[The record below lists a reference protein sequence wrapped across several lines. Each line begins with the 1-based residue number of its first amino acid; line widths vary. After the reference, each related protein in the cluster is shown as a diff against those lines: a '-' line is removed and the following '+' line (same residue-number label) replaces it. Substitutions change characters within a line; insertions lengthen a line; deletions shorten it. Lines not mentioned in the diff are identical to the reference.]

1 MHVFHLH
8 QLFFCINLPFITKL
22 ILILI
27 TIGEINLENIK
38 ENKMG
43 TMPVNKLLFS
53 MSIPMMLSMLV
64 QSLYNIVDSM
74 FVAQINENALTALTL
89 VFPWQLFMN
98 GIAIGTGV
106 GVNALLS
113 RSLGEKNYKKAN
125 LTATNGIFLSIVWSI
140 IFAILG
146 QLLGRTFIMAQT
158 SDPQILAYS
167 MEYLNVISM
176 FSIGLYTQVMF
187 ERLLQSTGNTV
198 LSMITQIVG
207 AVTNIIL
214 DPILIFGWFGLPAL
228 GVRGAA
234 IATIIGQV
242 FAGLLAIYFNITKN
256 KDINIS
262 VKNFKPNAGIIK
274 NIYAVGFPS
283 IVMQIIGS
291 FLTYFINKLLIT
303 FTPTAVSVY
312 GVYFKLQ
319 SFIFLPVFGLN
330 NGMVPIIAYNYG
342 AKNKKRIT
350 DTIKLSIIMAV
361 SVMLLGL
368 IVFQTI
374 PDKLLSLFNASDEM
388 LRIGVPAL
396 RIISLCFVFAGFGI
410 VCSSVFQALGNGV
423 LSLITSITRQLV
435 FILPLAYILG
445 HYFGL
450 NAVWYSIPLAE
461 ISSLILSTVFLKYIL
476 RKKIDVLE
484 N

>member
-1 MHVFHLH
+1 MTYRL
-8 QLFFCINLPFITKL
+8 LRKRD
-22 ILILI
+22 
-27 TIGEINLENIK
+27 NLETIK

-43 TMPVNKLLFS
+43 TMPINKLLFS
-53 MSIPMMLSMLV
+53 MSVPMMLSMLV
-64 QSLYNIVDSM
+64 QSLYNIIDSM

-89 VFPWQLFMN
+89 VFPWQMFMN

-113 RSLGEKNYKKAN
+113 RSLGEKNYEKAN
-125 LTATNGIFLSIVWSI
+125 LSATNGIFLALVWSV

-146 QLLGRTFIMAQT
+146 RLFGETFIRVQT
-158 SDPQILAYS
+158 SDPQIIAYS
-167 MEYLNVISM
+167 MEYLNVISL
-176 FSIGLYTQVMF
+176 FAVGLFMQVMF
-187 ERLLQSTGNTV
+187 ERLLQSTGNT
-198 LSMITQIVG
+198 LYSMTTQIVG

-214 DPILIFGWFGLPAL
+214 DPIMIFGWFGFPAL
-228 GVRGAA
+228 GVTGAA

-242 FAGLLAIYFNITKN
+242 LAASLAIYFNLSKN
-256 KDINIS
+256 KDINLAIKS
-262 VKNFKPNAGIIK
+262 FRPNVKIIK

-283 IVMQIIGS
+283 IVMQVIGS
-291 FLTYFINKLLIT
+291 FLTYFINRLLIT

-342 AKNKKRIT
+342 ARNKKRIT
-350 DTIKLSIIMAV
+350 DTIKLSIITAV
-361 SVMLLGL
+361 TVMLVGFV
-368 IVFQTI
+368 IFQTI
-374 PDKLLSLFNASDEM
+374 PDKLLGLFNASEEM

-396 RIISLCFVFAGFGI
+396 RIISLCFIFAGFGI
-410 VCSSVFQALGNGV
+410 VCSSVFQALGNGI

-445 HYFGL
+445 NYFGL

-461 ISSLILSTVFLKYIL
+461 ISSLILSVVFLRYIL
-476 RKKIDVLE
+476 KKKVNVLE